1 MNAAHHNNPAPTKTP
16 HKNANNAAISK
27 ASRLIF
33 IDITSLKEGREWL
46 DETTPYRRRR
56 WRWRW
61 TKRSGGSGSIPF
73 APKKARKLE
82 SLMRVRRF
90 LLELGIGNS

>member
-1 MNAAHHNNPAPTKTP
+1 VA
-16 HKNANNAAISK
+16 
-27 ASRLIF
+27 
-33 IDITSLKEGREWL
+33 
-46 DETTPYRRRR
+46 DETTPYLRR

-90 LLELGIGNS
+90 FLGLGIGNS